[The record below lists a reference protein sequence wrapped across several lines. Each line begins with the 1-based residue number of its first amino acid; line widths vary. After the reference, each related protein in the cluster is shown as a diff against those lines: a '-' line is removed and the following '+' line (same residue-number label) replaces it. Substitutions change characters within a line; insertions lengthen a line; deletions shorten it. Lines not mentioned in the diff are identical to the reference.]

1 MKPLKKKLIVLL
13 TLFILC
19 FTFFFVS
26 IAKGAVEI
34 GIKEILSSLFR
45 RENTATYRIIVQI
58 RLPRTLAA
66 ILVGAALAL
75 SGAIL
80 QGVMRNP
87 LATPNIIGVSS
98 GAGLAALSIMIL
110 FPAYFYLVPV
120 GAFVGALLTT
130 FLIYSLAWKRGIIPS
145 RLILAGVAVNSIL
158 GAGNNILLTTY
169 PQRVSGVINFMV
181 GGLSGAAWKDVRMI
195 TPYILISLVVSLFF
209 TQRMNILMLGDEIA
223 TGLGLKVER
232 VRRIL
237 IVLSSFLAGS
247 AVSAVGLLGFVGLIV
262 PHMARSFVGNDNR
275 FLFPASIL
283 LGSLT
288 LMVCD
293 LIARTILAP
302 IEIPVGVI
310 MSIIGGPFFLL
321 ILRNQYRGH

>member
-1 MKPLKKKLIVLL
+1 MTKEKKNLFFIIILGVLGLI
-13 TLFILC
+13 
-19 FTFFFVS
+19 FFFVS
-26 IAKGAVEI
+26 VAKGAVDISVPAIISALVKGEDTVD
-34 GIKEILSSLFR
+34 F
-45 RENTATYRIIVQI
+45 RIIYHI

-75 SGAIL
+75 SGVIL

-98 GAGLAALSIMIL
+98 GAGLTALTIL
-110 FPAYFYLVPV
+110 ILYPQYFYLVPV

-130 FLIYSLAWKRGIIPS
+130 LIIYSLAWKQGIVPT
-145 RLILAGVAVNSIL
+145 RLILAGVAVNTIL
-158 GAGNNILLTTY
+158 RAGNDILISAFPDRIQTT
-169 PQRVSGVINFMV
+169 VDFMV
-181 GGLSGAAWKDVRMI
+181 GGLSGTSWQDIRMI
-195 TPYILISLVVSLFF
+195 TPYILIGIIASLFF
-209 TQRMNILMLGDEIA
+209 TQKMNVLMLGDEVA
-223 TGLGLKVER
+223 TGLGLNVEM

-237 IVLSSFLAGS
+237 IVISSVLAGA

-262 PHMARSFVGNDNR
+262 PHLARSFVGNDNR
-275 FLFPASIL
+275 YLVPASIL

-310 MSIIGGPFFLL
+310 MSIIGGPFFLVL
-321 ILRNQYRGH
+321 LRKQYRLK